1 MISKKFT
8 LDSLTENSV
17 SVKTQRYYDGIA
29 LGEPHRKA
37 YVNSMSGRE
46 LVQSEL
52 TVDIASAILTVWG
65 DVPTVDD
72 SVE

>member
-1 MISKKFT
+1 MITEKIT
-8 LDSLTENSV
+8 LDSLTEDSV
-17 SVKTQRYYDGIA
+17 SVKTQRYYDGVA

-37 YVNSMSGRE
+37 YINSVLGRD

-52 TVDIASAILTVWG
+52 PIDIASAILTVWG
-65 DVPTVDD
+65 NVPTVDD